1 MKTTIKT
8 FLTSHKTTIMIAST
22 ALVIGAKSFSTLGY
36 NNQQQMPAPQQ
47 QTMPQ
52 QEQSVQVPQGYNQ
65 QIPQQK
71 MNNQQ
76 ESFYDSWFVEDN
88 QQENYNTYNN
98 QGNANY
104 DGYTTGGNAPTNFYN
119 PSANNTYSTAN
130 NPVDYTSGWKKQ
142 QALQDGQHERFNDY
156 IRDET
161 KYNDA
166 EGNTYKLASGYD
178 NNYVNTTNNTHIQTN
193 DASFDPN
200 AYSTSTY
207 TTVTPT
213 DYTPAITTGIE

>member
-1 MKTTIKT
+1 MTTTIKT
-8 FLTSHKTTIMIAST
+8 FLTSHKTTIMIACT
-22 ALVIGAKSFSTLGY
+22 ALVIGAKSFSTSGY

-52 QEQSVQVPQGYNQ
+52 QEQSAQVPQGYNQ
-65 QIPQQK
+65 QIPKQNI
-71 MNNQQ
+71 NNEQ
-76 ESFYDSWFVEDN
+76 ESFYDSWFDEDN
-88 QQENYNTYNN
+88 QQENSNGYNN
-98 QGNANY
+98 QGNPNY
-104 DGYTTGGNAPTNFYN
+104 SGYTTSGNASTNYN
-119 PSANNTYSTAN
+119 SASANNTYSTAN
-130 NPVDYTSGWKKQ
+130 NQADYTSGWKEQ

-178 NNYVNTTNNTHIQTN
+178 NNYVNTTNNTYIQTN

-200 AYSTSTY
+200 VNSTSSY
-207 TTVTPT
+207 TAVTPT
-213 DYTPAITTGIE
+213 DYTPATTTGI